1 MTRLSSE
8 QRTWFHLQGLGSD
21 QPRDSVGFRLFLRAV
36 IAGASGLSSWGST
49 EWKIEKMAKMR
60 KCLFTKWVF
69 FFSIE
74 IEKESVREMKMGRRW
89 IKAELRTLMEKKK
102 KKKVE
107 GERERERVRE

>member
-21 QPRDSVGFRLFLRAV
+21 QPRDSVGFRLFLRAA

-60 KCLFTKWVF
+60 KCLFPKWLF

-74 IEKESVREMKMGRRW
+74 IEKESAKRDENGKKMD
-89 IKAELRTLMEKKK
+89 
-102 KKKVE
+102 
-107 GERERERVRE
+107 